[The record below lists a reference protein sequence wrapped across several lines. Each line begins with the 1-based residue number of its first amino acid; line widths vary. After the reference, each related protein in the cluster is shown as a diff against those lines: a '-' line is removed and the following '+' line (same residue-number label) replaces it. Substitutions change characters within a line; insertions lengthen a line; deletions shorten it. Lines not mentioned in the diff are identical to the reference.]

1 MHSRTVLFLL
11 SLAVPALLLSGQA
24 DRRLVLIRGDR
35 ISERSAVF
43 NEEFELHFR
52 GQGWV
57 LASAAGHAVDFLRL
71 EELGVEIIDDDP
83 WSEPYFFI
91 LDPEGARQADIPRS
105 FRPLAKVRGGWIVKG
120 PDREL
125 RELIDR
131 GFRGTRIHDTRLPW
145 VERDVPRLEERSY
158 VPSSREL
165 SVVDE
170 VSDSTITRYVQ
181 RLQDFRTRYSCTDSV
196 EASGQWIHD
205 EFLSLGY
212 TDVSFDSFPID
223 SWVPCTIQRNVV
235 AVKPGSMNPEQVIVL
250 GGHYDSFTMTIPGC
264 SPDTLAPG
272 ADDDASGTAVV
283 LEAARVFSGL
293 DTEKTLIFVA
303 FGAEEQWMWGS
314 YHFAEE
320 AYNQGMDIVL
330 MLNMDMVANLNDD
343 IWDIDLW
350 GNTASMPFV
359 ELVAEMGNMYTDLIP
374 IVREGIY
381 PGDAMPFW
389 EYGYNCVYAAESDD
403 SPHYHL
409 CSDTIDNISIPYLTD
424 VARMTVASILLVSDA
439 PATPSGFE
447 VVNIGDGTSIRLD
460 WDPNPELDLA
470 GYRIYWGVE
479 SGVYDSVRTVTA
491 TADTITNLIEDNT
504 YYVAVSAF
512 DTDDNESMLTRE
524 VDILVTARPL
534 TPTGLSSMAF
544 DTSIVLSWDPNGSE
558 LDLAGYNV
566 YRRTAD
572 GGTDTTMIAFV
583 PDPATVHSDR
593 TADPDVLYAYHV
605 TAIDTEDPPRE
616 SDHSGE
622 VYGRLATH
630 DQGIIVVDHT
640 VDGSGGPLM
649 PTDGEVDDFYA
660 GILANY
666 SIGACWDARDSV
678 AAGRY
683 IMDYDLG
690 IYSVVLWHSDVR
702 GSRAEASDTT
712 AMRKYLIGGGN
723 LWLSGWQVL
732 AFLAGG
738 SQAYFDF
745 GEGSFVREYVG
756 IDSARTTSTANQDFI
771 GAEALA
777 AGFTS
782 LNVDSGKVAPIG
794 ALYNMEVMPSPF
806 SGASAIY
813 GYVSSEGP
821 GSRYHGIPVGVVS
834 SSTDYGLVMIDFP
847 LYFMDEGDAGTLVD
861 AVMDLFGEPLSVGE
875 DAVAGLPRAYSLSQ
889 NYPNPFNP
897 MTVIEFAVPETGDGG
912 IEVTLQIY
920 NIRGGRVR
928 TLIDGPKPGGIY
940 TVSWDGRDDRGNRLA
955 TGVYLY
961 SIKAGDFRSTRKMV
975 LVK

>member
-1 MHSRTVLFLL
+1 MYSRTIL
-11 SLAVPALLLSGQA
+11 SLLLLAAPVLLLSGQA
-24 DRRLVLIRGDR
+24 DERLVLIRGDR
-35 ISERSAVF
+35 ISEQKALR
-43 NEEFELHFR
+43 NEEIELHFR
-52 GQGWV
+52 GDGWV
-57 LASAAGHAVDFLRL
+57 IVSAPAYTMDIL
-71 EELGVEIIDDDP
+71 ESTALEVEIIDDDP

-91 LDPEGARQADIPRS
+91 HGSERTRTADIPRP
-105 FRPLAKVRGGWIVKG
+105 FRSLATVRGGWIVKG
-120 PDREL
+120 PDRAL
-125 RELIDR
+125 PLLIDL
-131 GFRGTRIHDTRLPW
+131 GFRGVRIHDSRLPW
-145 VERDVPRLEERSY
+145 VDREVPRFGDLSTS
-158 VPSSREL
+158 PSGPAMSIV
-165 SVVDE
+165 SQ

-196 EASGQWIHD
+196 EASGQWIYD

-223 SWVPCTIQRNVV
+223 TWVPCSIQRNVI
-235 AVKPGSMNPEQVIVL
+235 AVKPGTANPEEVIVL
-250 GGHYDSFTMTIPGC
+250 GGHYDSFTRTIPGC

-272 ADDDASGTAVV
+272 ADDDASGTAIV
-283 LEAARVFSGL
+283 LEAARIFSGI

-409 CSDTIDNISIPYLTD
+409 CSDTIENISIPYLTD
-424 VARMTVASILLVSDA
+424 VARMTVASILLVSDT

-479 SGVYDSVRTVTA
+479 SGVYDSVRTVTT
-491 TADTITNLIEDNT
+491 TADTITNLIEDNH

-544 DTSIVLSWDPNGSE
+544 DTSIVLTWDPNGSE

-566 YRRTAD
+566 YRRTTD
-572 GGTDTTMIAFV
+572 GGTDTTMIAYV
-583 PDPATVHSDR
+583 PDPSTTYSDR
-593 TADPDVLYAYHV
+593 SAAPGVLYAYHV
-605 TAIDTEDPPRE
+605 TAIDTEIPPRE
-616 SDHSGE
+616 SDPSGE
-622 VYGRLATH
+622 VISRLASH
-630 DQGIIVVDHT
+630 DQGVLVVDQT
-640 VDGSGGPLM
+640 IDGSGGPMM
-649 PTDGEVDDFYA
+649 PTDEAVDDFYA
-660 GILANY
+660 AILMNY
-666 SIGACWDARDSV
+666 DAGTYWDAHDSA
-678 AAGRY
+678 AAGRH

-690 IYSVVLWHSDVR
+690 IYSVVLWYSDVR
-702 GSRAEASDTT
+702 GSRVAETDTT

-723 LWLSGWQVL
+723 LWLSGWQV
-732 AFLAGG
+732 G
-738 SQAYFDF
+738 
-745 GEGSFVREYVG
+745 V
-756 IDSARTTSTANQDFI
+756 DSARTTSSGDQDFI
-771 GAEALA
+771 GAEALMG
-777 AGFTS
+777 GFQS
-782 LNVDSGKVAPIG
+782 LSVDSGKVAPIG
-794 ALYNMEVMPSPF
+794 ALYNMEVMLPPF
-806 SGASAIY
+806 SGSNSIY
-813 GYVSSEGP
+813 GYISSEGP
-821 GSRYHGIPVGVVS
+821 GSRYHGLPVGVVS
-834 SSTDYGLVMIDFP
+834 NSSEYGLVLTDFP
-847 LYFMDEGDAGTLVD
+847 LYFMDAGESESLVD
-861 AVMDLFGEPLSVGE
+861 AVMNLFGEPVSVGE
-875 DAVAGLPRAYSLSQ
+875 DAVAHLPRAYSLSQ

-897 MTVIEFAVPETGDGG
+897 MTVIEFAVPETRDGG
-912 IEVTLQIY
+912 VDVTLLIY
-920 NIRGGRVR
+920 NIRGERIR
-928 TLIDGPKPGGIY
+928 TLIDEPKPAGIY
-940 TVSWDGRDDRGNRLA
+940 MVSWDGRDDRGSRLA
-955 TGVYLY
+955 SGIYLY
-961 SIKAGDFRSTRKMV
+961 SIVAGDFRSTRKMV